1 MISCAEK
8 DMAGARSMIFPE
20 RERVDLRKPMIRCAQ
35 KIIGSARSMILP
47 ERERIDLPS
56 R

>member
-1 MISCAEK
+1 MIFCAEK

-20 RERVDLRKPMIRCAQ
+20 RERVDLPKLMIRCAQ
-35 KIIGSARSMILP
+35 KIIGGARSMILP